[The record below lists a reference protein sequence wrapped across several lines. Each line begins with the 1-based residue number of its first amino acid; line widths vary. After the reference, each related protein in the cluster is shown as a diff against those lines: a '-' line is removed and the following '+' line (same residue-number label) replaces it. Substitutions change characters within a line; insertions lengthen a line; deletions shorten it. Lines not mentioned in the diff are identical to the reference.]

1 MTALDPFQK
10 AGVHMSEFLRFHQDL
25 TMTNMNPEMMSDPI
39 LWQVALTMKN
49 GTETIKELD
58 NTADLNRIQ
67 EIYNQVLNFAAD
79 QAVLISFTSAHQYAA
94 FNSDKITSLGFY
106 SDQLFI
112 EIINVEVK

>member
-1 MTALDPFQK
+1 
-10 AGVHMSEFLRFHQDL
+10 
-25 TMTNMNPEMMSDPI
+25 MMSDPI

-79 QAVLISFTSAHQYAA
+79 
-94 FNSDKITSLGFY
+94 
-106 SDQLFI
+106 
-112 EIINVEVK
+112 